1 MTLGKRIISGTF
13 LMLVLTA
20 IVGMAGY
27 FGLNR
32 VLRVMSFYQGIN
44 TLQTIAASV
53 QESASQYILAGKNGE
68 NNLQAKAQKETLA
81 FLAQGQA
88 KLAQLKD
95 HPVVDAQGRNNLQS
109 AAEEIKDYKA
119 VFENYILSEEEKN
132 EIEAD
137 IYRIHAELLDL
148 IKAGGFLIEEV
159 DVAAR
164 GLMGDATRFL
174 NRSTQENWKKVE
186 IDLKILQQRADE
198 WHEQVEM
205 SDMLLPIAEKIIDA
219 TANQKNALTQYLSK
233 VTNQRTLRSL
243 MTSQKEKLRQV
254 NIKLGKISVEK
265 LENQTRTS
273 LFIIFGFIVA
283 AIINGALYAF
293 FSTKKIVGRVESVI
307 RGVTA
312 GTDHVASAAGQLSA
326 ASQRLAAGASDQAA
340 AIEETSSSMEE
351 MSSMTN
357 QNATHSEQARAMML
371 DATQIV
377 EKVNKKMDDMAA
389 AIEAITK
396 SNEETGKIIKTIDEI
411 AFQTNLLALN
421 AAVEAARAG
430 KAGAGFAVVA
440 DEVRSLALRAA
451 KAAKETSNLIE
462 DTIKAVNNGS
472 EITRAT
478 RESFKENMSITGIV
492 GELVAEIAAASN
504 EQASGIEQVNRVV
517 TEMENVTQQNAAGA
531 EESASA
537 VEEVMVQT
545 DRMKAYVK
553 DLLALIGTN
562 DIHKADNR
570 SNVRRMAKSS
580 DRQQLS
586 VPEKPALPLQRTSLP
601 EPVKD

>member
-32 VLRVMSFYQGIN
+32 VLSVMSFYQGIN

-219 TANQKNALTQYLSK
+219 TANQKNALTQYL
-233 VTNQRTLRSL
+233 
-243 MTSQKEKLRQV
+243 
-254 NIKLGKISVEK
+254 
-265 LENQTRTS
+265 
-273 LFIIFGFIVA
+273 
-283 AIINGALYAF
+283 
-293 FSTKKIVGRVESVI
+293 
-307 RGVTA
+307 
-312 GTDHVASAAGQLSA
+312 
-326 ASQRLAAGASDQAA
+326 
-340 AIEETSSSMEE
+340 
-351 MSSMTN
+351 
-357 QNATHSEQARAMML
+357 
-371 DATQIV
+371 
-377 EKVNKKMDDMAA
+377 
-389 AIEAITK
+389 
-396 SNEETGKIIKTIDEI
+396 
-411 AFQTNLLALN
+411 
-421 AAVEAARAG
+421 
-430 KAGAGFAVVA
+430 
-440 DEVRSLALRAA
+440 
-451 KAAKETSNLIE
+451 
-462 DTIKAVNNGS
+462 
-472 EITRAT
+472 
-478 RESFKENMSITGIV
+478 
-492 GELVAEIAAASN
+492 
-504 EQASGIEQVNRVV
+504 
-517 TEMENVTQQNAAGA
+517 
-531 EESASA
+531 
-537 VEEVMVQT
+537 
-545 DRMKAYVK
+545 
-553 DLLALIGTN
+553 
-562 DIHKADNR
+562 
-570 SNVRRMAKSS
+570 
-580 DRQQLS
+580 
-586 VPEKPALPLQRTSLP
+586 
-601 EPVKD
+601 